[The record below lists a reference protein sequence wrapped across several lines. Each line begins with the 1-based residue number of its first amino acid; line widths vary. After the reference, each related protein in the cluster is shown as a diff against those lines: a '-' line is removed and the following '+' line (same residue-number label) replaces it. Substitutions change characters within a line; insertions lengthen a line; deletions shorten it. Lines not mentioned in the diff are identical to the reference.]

1 MGIVNVHIPSTT
13 NKMTDTQATSGM
25 AVSSERSRIIILVDE
40 TGSMHRHKPVT
51 LSSYNEWL
59 DQNRTKEEDED
70 TFPKFSLVKFNT
82 TTRMQEFESVETAP
96 RLTNENYTPNN
107 MTALYDAIGDTLT
120 GYQNEKDNIM
130 VIITD
135 GEENSSRKYRLAD
148 VNKLIKQFT
157 EEKGW
162 IFHYLG
168 ANQDAWKVGAS
179 IGISDKKFCNS
190 YAADDDGFEHVFAQ
204 NVAQTKAYRGHQ
216 ARKKKGMFVPRME
229 DMAVPQLSQSEFQA
243 QKAARMPQVQN
254 IDLVEDAVES
264 ANTIAPVISMPVQK
278 MKMKKTKKVFARQQM
293 QMPQQQQMRMPQQQ
307 QMQMPQQQM
316 VAPNPFQ
323 NAIDQSN
330 VNRVQIQQ
338 DFNQLY
344 NNSDADMQ
352 QALKNSLNENF

>member
-1 MGIVNVHIPSTT
+1 MGTIVNVHIQDTT
-13 NKMTDTQATSGM
+13 NKMTDTQATSDM

-96 RLTNENYTPNN
+96 RLTNENYTPNS

-157 EEKGW
+157 DEKGW

-190 YAADDDGFEHVFAQ
+190 YAADDDGFEHVSAQ

-243 QKAARMPQVQN
+243 QKAARMPQVTST
-254 IDLVEDAVES
+254 VES
-264 ANTIAPVISMPVQK
+264 ANTIAPVNSMPVTK
-278 MKMKKTKKVFARQQM
+278 MKMKKTKKVVARQQ
-293 QMPQQQQMRMPQQQ
+293 MPQQQ

-316 VAPNPFQ
+316 QMPQQMFVANQTSIINDPIQ
-323 NAIDQSN
+323 NTIDRSN

-352 QALKNSLNENF
+352 QALKNSLN

>member
-1 MGIVNVHIPSTT
+1 
-13 NKMTDTQATSGM
+13 
-25 AVSSERSRIIILVDE
+25 
-40 TGSMHRHKPVT
+40 
-51 LSSYNEWL
+51 
-59 DQNRTKEEDED
+59 
-70 TFPKFSLVKFNT
+70 
-82 TTRMQEFESVETAP
+82 
-96 RLTNENYTPNN
+96 

-157 EEKGW
+157 DEKGW

-168 ANQDAWKVGAS
+168 ANQDAWKAGAS

-243 QKAARMPQVQN
+243 QKAARMPQVTST
-254 IDLVEDAVES
+254 VES
-264 ANTIAPVISMPVQK
+264 ANTIAPVNSMPVTK
-278 MKMKKTKKVFARQQM
+278 MKMKKTKKVIARQQ
-293 QMPQQQQMRMPQQQ
+293 MPQQQ

-316 VAPNPFQ
+316 FVANQAPVITDPIQ

-330 VNRVQIQQ
+330 ANRSQIQQ

>member
-1 MGIVNVHIPSTT
+1 MGSERSHTHSTT
-13 NKMTDTQATSGM
+13 NKMTDIQATSDM

-40 TGSMHRHKPVT
+40 TGSMQRHKPVT

-107 MTALYDAIGDTLT
+107 MTALYDAIGETLT
-120 GYQNEKDNIM
+120 GYHN
-130 VIITD
+130 
-135 GEENSSRKYRLAD
+135 
-148 VNKLIKQFT
+148 
-157 EEKGW
+157 EKGW

-229 DMAVPQLSQSEFQA
+229 
-243 QKAARMPQVQN
+243 
-254 IDLVEDAVES
+254 
-264 ANTIAPVISMPVQK
+264 
-278 MKMKKTKKVFARQQM
+278 
-293 QMPQQQQMRMPQQQ
+293 
-307 QMQMPQQQM
+307 
-316 VAPNPFQ
+316 
-323 NAIDQSN
+323 
-330 VNRVQIQQ
+330 
-338 DFNQLY
+338 
-344 NNSDADMQ
+344 
-352 QALKNSLNENF
+352 